1 MSIEIEDENIYM
13 KYMVSKHTGVPL
25 DHIIVVTRHLNNSA
39 DNNTHVFVDFL
50 LEKFI
55 KNNRIKVY
63 FNHQSEGLQHGFLK
77 NVNIIFNEL
86 AKRCKINFEQFN
98 IVSGAV
104 NCPRLIDV
112 YKNICLENDWHLF
125 PLWTDSY
132 WETHNVPNLE
142 PFEIDFNPKTKRILC
157 FNGIAR
163 IHRMASVLE
172 MFKRNIFDKAYV
184 SINPTPFDLTNANFL
199 EMRRMLGD
207 NVLGYPD
214 ILEKYKHLFPM
225 KLTLDSDIKNAYII
239 NDSDRKLYKN
249 TVVSLINETMF
260 TSKDPIKFNFRDRLT
275 QPCTFATEKTW
286 KAFQAF
292 HPFIMLTTPH
302 FLKDIRHLGYRT
314 FSPYIDESYDD
325 IEDDALRFKRVM
337 DEVERIANMTDKQ
350 VYDFQQNVKK
360 TLEFNSKMMRTKKP
374 EFVRAL

>member
-163 IHRMASVLE
+163 VHRMASVLE

-374 EFVRAL
+374 EFVRVL

>member
-55 KNNRIKVY
+55 KNNRIKIY

-86 AKRCKINFEQFN
+86 AKKCKINLEQFN
-98 IVSGAV
+98 VVSGAV

-112 YKNICLENDWHLF
+112 YKNTCLENDWHLF

-132 WETHNVPNLE
+132 WETHNVPNLL

-163 IHRMASVLE
+163 VHRMASVLE

-214 ILEKYKHLFPM
+214 ILEKHKHLFPM

-239 NDSDRKLYKN
+239 NDSDRKLYKD

-360 TLEFNSKMMRTKKP
+360 ILEFNSKMMRTKKP

>member
-163 IHRMASVLE
+163 VHRMAAVLE

-374 EFVRAL
+374 EFVRVL